1 MYSDHIVNDLNF
13 ALDGKERFAS
23 FVPTSACTLVLGR
36 FLHGFFWFFFLMG
49 IEKCFMKSQS
59 GKGVAEFGDFHE

>member
-36 FLHGFFWFFFLMG
+36 FLHVFFFVFFFTGELEG
-49 IEKCFMKSQS
+49 FL
-59 GKGVAEFGDFHE
+59 